1 MFIISAHYNMKWS
14 SRVADLVNDRQLAG
28 ATNLILLQVT
38 ATPYSLVTANSRYTL
53 WETWGGQT
61 DIISTLHYRQRA
73 NTSLLSE
80 D

>member
-14 SRVADLVNDRQLAG
+14 SRVSDLVNDRQLAG

-53 WETWGGQT
+53 WET
-61 DIISTLHYRQRA
+61 
-73 NTSLLSE
+73 
-80 D
+80 